1 MFRKCPTVNDSSCR
15 HQVTVVG
22 IVRTVKESA
31 TRLDYE
37 LDDMTGPLLEVRQFV
52 DNDVSCLCLVLQV
65 LWPCDR
71 VMRYTLILCV

>member
-1 MFRKCPTVNDSSCR
+1 M
-15 HQVTVVG
+15 TVVG

-52 DNDVSCLCLVLQV
+52 DNDVSCLFVLFHRFSGPV
-65 LWPCDR
+65 
-71 VMRYTLILCV
+71 IGS

>member
-1 MFRKCPTVNDSSCR
+1 M
-15 HQVTVVG
+15 TVVG

-52 DNDVSCLCLVLQV
+52 DNDVSCLFVVLQV

-71 VMRYTLILCV
+71 VMRIYSDSLCLNVQTCITACMVLK